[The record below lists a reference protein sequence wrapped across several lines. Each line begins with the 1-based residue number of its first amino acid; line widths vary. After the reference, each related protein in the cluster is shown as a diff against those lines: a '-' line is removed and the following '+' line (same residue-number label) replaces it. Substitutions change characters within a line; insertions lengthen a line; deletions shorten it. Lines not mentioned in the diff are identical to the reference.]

1 MQRLGDLTWLV
12 PIIEDSL
19 KQCKTLRYSMA
30 VIYIYILKEKL
41 LMIQWSFN
49 NLITHSNFR
58 VLYFYLFFLVKLH
71 YYNKNKWSHNQ
82 PYIGLTDLKL
92 NSEQGS
98 SYELK
103 WLIRVDPFF
112 FKKKNQNYIV
122 LINFFIKKNQWIL
135 ARFYSRS
142 NSRIWSG
149 QVELLIYLFFLKLE
163 PV

>member
-1 MQRLGDLTWLV
+1 MQWLGDLTWLV

-19 KQCKTLRYSMA
+19 KQCKTLGYSMA
-30 VIYIYILKEKL
+30 VKYKLKRRDVISIYIKEKL

-112 FKKKNQNYIV
+112 LRKK
-122 LINFFIKKNQWIL
+122 IKTTL
-135 ARFYSRS
+135 F
-142 NSRIWSG
+142 WS
-149 QVELLIYLFFLKLE
+149 IFL
-163 PV
+163 